1 MALRCKVEAMII
13 ISKIRVAARGPDPRR
28 GAEMVKR
35 TWHCY
40 INEPKLTAT
49 YGL

>member
-13 ISKIRVAARGPDPRR
+13 ISKIRVAARGPDLWERT
-28 GAEMVKR
+28 EMVKR

-49 YGL
+49 YCL